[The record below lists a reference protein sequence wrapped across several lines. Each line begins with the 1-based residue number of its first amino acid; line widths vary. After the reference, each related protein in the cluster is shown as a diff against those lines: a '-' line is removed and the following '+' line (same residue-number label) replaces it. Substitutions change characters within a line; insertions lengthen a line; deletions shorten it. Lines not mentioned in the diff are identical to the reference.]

1 MLGPVGCLFIGMGLI
16 LFLLLYLKLH
26 PFLSL
31 IISGLVV
38 AFVSDRIPLADV
50 VGTVSSGFAGMMGQ
64 IGILLVMASIIGK
77 CLVESGA
84 ADKIIRSLSRL
95 FGKEREEY
103 AFLSSSF
110 FLSMPV
116 FFDTVFYL
124 LAPLVRIAYARRK
137 RDYVLLL
144 CAATAG
150 GAVTH
155 ALVPP
160 TPGPIIVSQT
170 LGVSLGST
178 FLIGILVSVV
188 PAFVC
193 GILYARLM
201 NSRITVDPL
210 PFYGMTSEEL
220 EKLAAKDEKELPS
233 LFLSLLPI
241 VFPIFLI
248 AVSTIAPM
256 LELSGLAAGLI
267 KVMGDTDT
275 AFLIGA
281 ASAVFVVVW
290 HKKARLKDVFRS
302 LEPAITEG
310 TVIAFVCCG
319 GGAFGKALAMSG
331 VGELIATAA
340 SDWGF
345 SLLFLSFITAAL
357 IRIAQGS
364 ATVAMITTAGIVAP
378 ALAMVD
384 LPFHPAYLVGAIG
397 FGASTTSWMNDSG
410 FWIVSRLGGLTESET
425 LKIWTVQLTLIA
437 VTGFTWVW
445 ILTMIL
451 PFRP

>member
-1 MLGPVGCLFIGMGLI
+1 MLGPVGCLLVGMALI
-16 LFLLLYLKLH
+16 IVLLLYFKLH

-31 IISGLVV
+31 IVSALVV
-38 AFVSDRIPLADV
+38 ASLSDRIPLSEV
-50 VGTVSSGFAGMMGQ
+50 IGTISGGFAGMMGS
-64 IGILLVMASIIGK
+64 IGILLVLASIIGK

-84 ADKIIRSLSRL
+84 ADRIIRSLSRL
-95 FGKEREEY
+95 FGSSREEY

-170 LGVSLGST
+170 LGVSLSST
-178 FLIGILVSVV
+178 FLIGLLVSIV

-193 GILYARLM
+193 GVMYARFM
-201 NSRITVDPL
+201 NKRIHVDPL
-210 PFYGMTSEEL
+210 PFYGMTNEEL
-220 EKLAAKDEKELPS
+220 EELAAKDDDTLPS

-241 VFPIFLI
+241 VIPIFLI
-248 AVSTIAPM
+248 AVSTIAEM
-256 LELSGLAAGLI
+256 VNVFGGLKEL
-267 KVMGDTDT
+267 VMVIGDKDT
-275 AFLIGA
+275 AFLLGA
-281 ASAVFVVVW
+281 ASAVMVVVW
-290 HKKARLKDVFRS
+290 QKKTSFKEVFKS

-310 TVIAFVCCG
+310 TVIAFVVGG
-319 GGAFGKALAMSG
+319 GGAFGKALADSG
-331 VGELIATAA
+331 VGGLIATAA

-345 SLLFLSFITAAL
+345 SLLFLSFLTAAL

-364 ATVAMITTAGIVAP
+364 STVAMITTAGIVAP
-378 ALAMVD
+378 ALGMVE

-437 VTGFTWVW
+437 ITGFAWVW
-445 ILTMIL
+445 VLTKIL
-451 PFRP
+451 PFAP

>member
-1 MLGPVGCLFIGMGLI
+1 MLGPVGCLLVGMALI
-16 LFLLLYLKLH
+16 IVLLLYFKLH

-31 IISGLVV
+31 IVSALVV
-38 AFVSDRIPLADV
+38 ASLSDRIPLSEV
-50 VGTVSSGFAGMMGQ
+50 IGTISGGFAGMMGS
-64 IGILLVMASIIGK
+64 IGILLVLASIIGK

-84 ADKIIRSLSRL
+84 ADRIIRSLSRL
-95 FGKEREEY
+95 FGSSREEY

-160 TPGPIIVSQT
+160 TPGPIIVSHT
-170 LGVSLGST
+170 LGVSLSST
-178 FLIGILVSVV
+178 FLIGLLVSIV

-193 GILYARLM
+193 GVMYARFM
-201 NSRITVDPL
+201 NKRIKVEPL
-210 PFYGMTSEEL
+210 PFYGMTNEEL
-220 EKLAAKDEKELPS
+220 EELAARDDDTLPS

-241 VFPIFLI
+241 VIPIFLI
-248 AVSTIAPM
+248 AVSTIAEM
-256 LELSGLAAGLI
+256 VDVFGDLKELVLVI
-267 KVMGDTDT
+267 GDKDT
-275 AFLIGA
+275 AFLLGA
-281 ASAVFVVVW
+281 ASAVLVVVW
-290 HKKARLKDVFRS
+290 QKKTSFKEVFKS

-310 TVIAFVCCG
+310 TVIAFVVGG
-319 GGAFGKALAMSG
+319 GGAFGKALADSG
-331 VGELIATAA
+331 VGGLIATAA

-345 SLLFLSFITAAL
+345 SLLFLSFLTAAL

-364 ATVAMITTAGIVAP
+364 STVAMITTAGIVAP
-378 ALAMVD
+378 ALGMVE

-437 VTGFTWVW
+437 ITGFAWVW
-445 ILTMIL
+445 ILTKIL

>member
-1 MLGPVGCLFIGMGLI
+1 MLVGMGLI
-16 LFLLLYLKLH
+16 LVLLLYFKLH

-31 IISGLVV
+31 IVSALAV
-38 AFVSDRIPLADV
+38 AALSDRIPMSEV
-50 VGTVSSGFAGMMGQ
+50 IGTTSGGFAGMMGS
-64 IGILLVMASIIGK
+64 IGILLVLASIIGK

-84 ADKIIRSLSRL
+84 ADRIIRSLSRL
-95 FGKEREEY
+95 FGSSREEY

-170 LGVSLGST
+170 LGVSLSST
-178 FLIGILVSVV
+178 FLVGLLVSIV
-188 PAFVC
+188 PALIC
-193 GILYARLM
+193 GVLYARFM
-201 NSRITVDPL
+201 NSRIKVDPL
-210 PFYGMTSEEL
+210 PFYGMTSKDLEE
-220 EKLAAKDEKELPS
+220 LAAKDDETLPS

-241 VFPIFLI
+241 VIPIFLI
-248 AVSTIAPM
+248 AVSTVAEMID
-256 LELSGLAAGLI
+256 LFGSFTEL
-267 KVMGDTDT
+267 VMVIGDKDT
-275 AFLIGA
+275 AFLLGA
-281 ASAVFVVVW
+281 ASAVLVVAW
-290 HKKARLKDVFRS
+290 QKKTSLREVFKS

-310 TVIAFVCCG
+310 TVIAFVVGG
-319 GGAFGKALAMSG
+319 GGAFGKALADSG

-345 SLLFLSFITAAL
+345 SLLFLSFLTAAL

-364 ATVAMITTAGIVAP
+364 STVAMITTAGIVAP
-378 ALAMVD
+378 ALAMVE

-410 FWIVSRLGGLTESET
+410 FWIVSRLGGMTESET

-437 VTGFTWVW
+437 ITGFAWVW
-445 ILTMIL
+445 VLTKIL
-451 PFRP
+451 PLTP

>member
-38 AFVSDRIPLADV
+38 AVVSDRIPLTDAV
-50 VGTVSSGFAGMMGQ
+50 STVSSGFAGMMGQ

-84 ADKIIRSLSRL
+84 ADRIIRSLSRL
-95 FGKEREEY
+95 FGKGREEY

-124 LAPLVRIAYARRK
+124 LAPLVRISYARRK

-150 GAVTH
+150 GVVTH

-170 LGVSLGST
+170 LGVSLSST
-178 FLIGILVSVV
+178 FLIGILASVV
-188 PAFVC
+188 PAFIG
-193 GILYARLM
+193 GILFARFM
-201 NSRITVDPL
+201 NSRITVEPL
-210 PFYGMTSEEL
+210 PFYGMTSKEL
-220 EKLAAKDEKELPS
+220 EKLAAKDETELPS
-233 LFLSLLPI
+233 FFLALTPI
-241 VFPIFLI
+241 VIPIFLI
-248 AVSTIAPM
+248 ALSTIAPM
-256 LELSGLAAGLI
+256 LELSATLADLI
-267 KVMGDTDT
+267 KVLGDKDT

-281 ASAVFVVVW
+281 AAAVILVVRQ
-290 HKKARLKDVFRS
+290 KKVRLKEVFHS

-319 GGAFGKALAMSG
+319 GGAFGNSLALSG

-345 SLLFLSFITAAL
+345 
-357 IRIAQGS
+357 
-364 ATVAMITTAGIVAP
+364 
-378 ALAMVD
+378 
-384 LPFHPAYLVGAIG
+384 
-397 FGASTTSWMNDSG
+397 
-410 FWIVSRLGGLTESET
+410 
-425 LKIWTVQLTLIA
+425 
-437 VTGFTWVW
+437 
-445 ILTMIL
+445 
-451 PFRP
+451 

>member
-1 MLGPVGCLFIGMGLI
+1 MLGPVGCLIVGMGLI

-31 IISGLVV
+31 IISGMVV
-38 AFVSDRIPLADV
+38 AAVSDRIPLSEV
-50 VGTVSSGFAGMMGQ
+50 VGTVGSGFAEMMGN
-64 IGILLVMASIIGK
+64 IGILLVLASIIGK
-77 CLVESGA
+77 CLVESGS
-84 ADKIIRSLSRL
+84 ADRIIRSLSRL
-95 FGKEREEY
+95 FGKGREEY

-144 CAATAG
+144 CAAAAG

-170 LGVSLGST
+170 LEVSLVST
-178 FLIGILVSVV
+178 FLIGILVSTV

-193 GILYARLM
+193 GILYARLI
-201 NSRITVDPL
+201 NKRIKVEPL
-210 PFYGMTSEEL
+210 PFYGMTSREL
-220 EKLAAKDEKELPS
+220 EQLAGKEEGKLPG
-233 LFLSLLPI
+233 LFMALLPI
-241 VFPIFLI
+241 ILPVFLI
-248 AVSTIAPM
+248 AISSVVEM
-256 LELSGLAAGLI
+256 LEAGGWAAGAIDVL
-267 KVMGDTDT
+267 GDKDS

-281 ASAVFVVVW
+281 AAAVLVVARQ
-290 HKKARLKDVFRS
+290 KKSRLRDVFKS

-310 TVIAFVCCG
+310 TVIAFISCG
-319 GGAFGKALAMSG
+319 GGAFGKALAGSG
-331 VGELIATAA
+331 VGELIAIAA

-345 SLLFLSFITAAL
+345 PLLFLAFATAAL

-364 ATVAMITTAGIVAP
+364 STVAMITTAGIVAP
-378 ALAMVD
+378 ALALVD

-410 FWIVSRLGGLTESET
+410 FWIVSKLGGLTESET

-437 VTGFTWVW
+437 LVGFAWVW
-445 ILTMIL
+445 VLTRIL
-451 PFRP
+451 PFRI

>member
-1 MLGPVGCLFIGMGLI
+1 MLGPLGCLFVGMGLI

-38 AFVSDRIPLADV
+38 AIISDRIPLVDA
-50 VGTVSSGFAGMMGQ
+50 VGTVGSGFAGMMGQ

-84 ADKIIRSLSRL
+84 ADRIIRSLSRL
-95 FGKEREEY
+95 FGKSREEY

-124 LAPLVRIAYARRK
+124 LAPLVRISFARRK
-137 RDYVLLL
+137 KDYVLLL

-150 GAVTH
+150 GVVTH

-170 LGVSLGST
+170 LGVSLSST
-178 FLIGILVSVV
+178 FLIGLLVSLV
-188 PAFVC
+188 PAFLG

-210 PFYGMTSEEL
+210 PFYGMTSKEL
-220 EKLAAKDEKELPS
+220 EEIAARDEKELPS
-233 LFLSLLPI
+233 LFLSLTPI
-241 VFPIFLI
+241 VFPIILI
-248 AVSTIAPM
+248 ALSTIAPM
-256 LELSGLAAGLI
+256 LELSGSIVDLV
-267 KVMGDTDT
+267 KVVGDKDT

-281 ASAVFVVVW
+281 AAAVLLVVRQKRI
-290 HKKARLKDVFRS
+290 HLREVFKS
-302 LEPAITEG
+302 LEPAIIEG

-319 GGAFGKALAMSG
+319 GGAFGNSLAKSG

-364 ATVAMITTAGIVAP
+364 ATVAMITTAGIIAP
-378 ALAMVD
+378 TLALLD

-397 FGASTTSWMNDSG
+397 FGATTTSWMNDSG
-410 FWIVSRLGGLTESET
+410 FWIVSRLAGLTESET
-425 LKIWTVQLTLIA
+425 LKIWTVQLTIIA
-437 VTGFTWVW
+437 VIGFIWVW

-451 PFRP
+451 PFK

>member
-1 MLGPVGCLFIGMGLI
+1 LI

-188 PAFVC
+188 PASVC
-193 GILYARLM
+193 GILYARFM

-437 VTGFTWVW
+437 VTGFAWVW

>member
-1 MLGPVGCLFIGMGLI
+1 MLGPVGCLFVGMGLI

-31 IISGLVV
+31 IISALLV
-38 AFVSDRIPLADV
+38 AAVSDRIPVTEVL
-50 VGTVSSGFAGMMGQ
+50 GTVVSGFAGMMGQ

-77 CLVESGA
+77 CMVESGA
-84 ADKIIRSLSRL
+84 ADRIIRSLSRL
-95 FGKEREEY
+95 FGSSREEY

-137 RDYVLLL
+137 RDYVLLI

-170 LGVSLGST
+170 LGVSLAST
-178 FLIGILVSVV
+178 FLVGILVSIV

-193 GILYARLM
+193 GILYARFM
-201 NSRITVDPL
+201 NKRMTVEPL

-220 EKLAAKDEKELPS
+220 EELAARDEKTLPS

-241 VFPIFLI
+241 ILPIFLI
-248 AVSTIAPM
+248 AVSTIAVM
-256 LELSGLAAGLI
+256 MELSGSVSDLVNVI
-267 KVMGDTDT
+267 GDKDT
-275 AFLIGA
+275 AFLLGA
-281 ASAVFVVVW
+281 VSAVIVVAW
-290 HKKARLKDVFRS
+290 QKRSRLQDVFRS

-310 TVIAFVCCG
+310 TVIAFVVGG
-319 GGAFGKALAMSG
+319 GGAFGKALADSG

-345 SLLFLSFITAAL
+345 SLLFLSFLTAAL

-364 ATVAMITTAGIVAP
+364 STVAMITTAGIVAP
-378 ALAMVD
+378 ALALVD

-410 FWIVSRLGGLTESET
+410 FWIVSRLGGLTEAET
-425 LKIWTVQLTLIA
+425 LKIWTVELTLIA
-437 VTGFTWVW
+437 ITGFAWVW
-445 ILTMIL
+445 ILTKIL
-451 PFRP
+451 PFSS